1 MTGWEIDM
9 QNRIKIHVLPAGG
22 GDCFLLEFLQ
32 EDYRIIIDGGYA
44 ETYRKYLKPV
54 LKNLAEKGKRINLL
68 VVTHIDSD
76 HINGIKAFLEENG
89 KADDPQ
95 IIGVDEVWYNGF
107 FHINTREIQ
116 LGEIPYYLKES
127 MQSIVLA
134 NYEVAEDGTEEVGV
148 SQGNALS
155 KLLLDGAYHWNSM
168 FHNQA
173 VCTEYDKCFQLCNKL
188 KLTLLNPCQKQLQ
201 DLADYWIGELKKT
214 IKNFVI
220 YENRLYAEAFESY
233 MQWENDDSDTR
244 IEDISSS
251 IDCQNWEQLATMQ
264 EVETDS
270 SKTNRSSI
278 AFMLEYE
285 EMKLLFPGDCP
296 IQLIMEEL
304 PNQIDFVKLPHHGSN
319 RDICCEFLNNTQVSY
334 YLLSTDGKKF
344 GHPSKSVIANILC
357 KSVGN
362 PVILK
367 NYMISFMNGI
377 GMLVGYGNDGFT
389 C

>member
-1 MTGWEIDM
+1 MI
-9 QNRIKIHVLPAGG
+9 
-22 GDCFLLEFLQ
+22 
-32 EDYRIIIDGGYA
+32 
-44 ETYRKYLKPV
+44 
-54 LKNLAEKGKRINLL
+54 
-68 VVTHIDSD
+68 THIDND
-76 HINGIKAFLEENG
+76 HINGIKAFLKENG
-89 KADDPQ
+89 DADNPQ

-107 FHINTREIQ
+107 FHMNTREVQ
-116 LGEIPYYLKES
+116 SGEVPYYLKEI
-127 MQSIVLA
+127 MQSMILT
-134 NYEVAEDGTEEVGV
+134 NHEVTENGTEEIGV

-155 KLLLDGAYHWNSM
+155 KLLLDGGYHWNFA
-168 FHNQA
+168 FHNKA
-173 VCTEYDKCFQLCNKL
+173 VSTEFGKCFQLCSKL
-188 KLTLLNPCQKQLQ
+188 KLTLLNPGQEQLQ
-201 DLADYWIGELKKT
+201 ELANYWIGELRKT

-220 YENRLYAEAFESY
+220 CENRLYSEAFESY

-244 IEDISSS
+244 MEDISFSAV
-251 IDCQNWEQLATMQ
+251 CHNWEQLAEMP
-264 EVETDS
+264 EVEIDA

-319 RDICCEFLNNTQVSY
+319 RDVCYEFLNNTQVSY

-344 GHPSKSVIANILC
+344 GHPSKNVIANILY
-357 KSVGN
+357 KSIGS

-389 C
+389 Y